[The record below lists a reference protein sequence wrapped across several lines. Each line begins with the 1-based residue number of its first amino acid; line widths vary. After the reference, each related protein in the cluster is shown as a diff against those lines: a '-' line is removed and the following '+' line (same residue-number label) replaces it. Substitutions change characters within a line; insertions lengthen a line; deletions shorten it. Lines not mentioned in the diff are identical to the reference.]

1 MVKSRTSSHPKAIKM
16 DKEIYRSFVEKA
28 NDSVFVYQD
37 HHFCYVNPEFRKALG
52 YQTSELL
59 RMGLKDI
66 VRPEMRDIIEQRY
79 ERRIRG
85 EDVPQRYEVVFV
97 TKDGIERI
105 FSLSPSVIKFN
116 NRAATLNIARDIT
129 EQVHIRQQ
137 LEASNRFVTS
147 LIDNSSDAIV
157 ATDMEGKVLIFNE
170 AAEKITG
177 YKAEDL
183 LNRKISIKDFMG
195 PGEQKR
201 ILALLDKGSARAPF
215 RLVGEE
221 TTLCAQD
228 GSLIPISLSVSY
240 VYKDGKPVA
249 TMNIFR
255 DLRPIREV
263 EKKLRESEQKYRI
276 LVEKAND
283 GIFVYQDHMFKYT
296 NPKFR
301 ELLGYSQD
309 EISKMGLKDLVR
321 PELKDEIEDRYER
334 RIRGEKVPEHYEISF
349 LGKDKKWRDFEITPA
364 VIEYEGKPATQNII
378 RDITERKLTERA
390 LQESEVKYRTT
401 VEHTGT
407 AMMIFEDDY
416 TISLANH
423 QAELLT
429 GYSRQE
435 MEGKMHWPD
444 IVFEEDKERMML
456 YHKARRQMDKGVPS
470 EYEFRLVDKSGRIK
484 DVFITIGV
492 IPGTKSSIASIMDI
506 TQRKRMEE
514 ELAQAK
520 KLAMLGEMSAHIAH
534 EVRNPLQQI
543 KTGVE
548 FFSTAGEFDQRQKKI
563 LNGILSGIENLE
575 SFVTQILEWTKS
587 GKVRLRRHSI
597 NNIINGLIFNYGD
610 RFKAQGIKVEVNFT
624 KDVDKITIDGIQ
636 LRHAMEDIIDNAMDA
651 MPDGGVLKISTYYIP
666 GYSFK
671 GQTGYNEEFFTADA
685 LEIRIKDTGCGI
697 PKENLGRILQPFF
710 TTKTKGTGMGL
721 ALVQKVVSIHHG
733 EIEAK
738 SDGKNG
744 AEFIIR
750 VPISLGKRR

>member
-1 MVKSRTSSHPKAIKM
+1 
-16 DKEIYRSFVEKA
+16 
-28 NDSVFVYQD
+28 
-37 HHFCYVNPEFRKALG
+37 
-52 YQTSELL
+52 
-59 RMGLKDI
+59 MGLKDI
-66 VRPEMRDIIEQRY
+66 VRPEMRNIIEQRY
-79 ERRIRG
+79 EKCIRG
-85 EDVPQRYEVVFV
+85 KNVPERCEVVFI
-97 TKDGIERI
+97 TKDGKELI

-129 EQVHIRQQ
+129 ERVHIQQQ

-147 LIDNSSDAIV
+147 LINNSSDAII
-157 ATDMEGKVLIFNE
+157 ATDMEGKILIFND
-170 AAEKITG
+170 AAEKIAG

-183 LNRKISIKDFMG
+183 LNTKISIRDFMG

-201 ILALLDKGSARAPF
+201 ILALLNKGSAKAPS

-221 TTLCAQD
+221 TTLHGLD

-240 VYKDGKPVA
+240 VYKDDKPVA
-249 TMNIFR
+249 TMSIFR
-255 DLRPIREV
+255 DLRPMREV
-263 EKKLRESEQKYRI
+263 EKRLRESEQKYRI

-296 NPKFR
+296 NPRFR

-309 EISKMGLKDLVR
+309 KISKMGLKDLVR

-334 RIRGEKVPEHYEISF
+334 RIHGEKVPEHYEISF

-364 VIEYEGKPATQNII
+364 VIEYEGKVATQNII

-435 MEGKMHWPD
+435 MEGNMHWPD
-444 IVFEEDKERMML
+444 IVFEKDIGRMKL
-456 YHKARRQMDKGVPS
+456 YHKARRQMNKGAPS
-470 EYEFRLVDKSGRIK
+470 EYEFRLVDKFGRIK
-484 DVFITIGV
+484 DAFITIGI
-492 IPGTKSSIASIMDI
+492 IPGTKSSIASIMDV
-506 TQRKRMEE
+506 TRKKRMEE

-520 KLAMLGEMSAHIAH
+520 KLVMLGEMSAHVAH

-543 KTGVE
+543 KTGVD
-548 FFSTAGEFDQRQKKI
+548 FFSISGEFDQRQKKI

-575 SFVTQILEWTKS
+575 SFVTRILEWTRS

-610 RFKAQGIKVEVNFT
+610 RFKAQGIKVDASFT

-636 LRHAMEDIIDNAMDA
+636 LRQAIEDIIDNAMDA
-651 MPDGGVLKISTYYIP
+651 MPDGGVLKISTCYIP
-666 GYSFK
+666 RYSFK
-671 GQTGYNEEFFTADA
+671 GQTGYNEESFTADA
-685 LEIRIKDTGCGI
+685 LEIRINDTGCGI
-697 PKENLGRILQPFF
+697 PKENLGRIFQPFF
-710 TTKTKGTGMGL
+710 TTKTKGTGLGL
-721 ALVQKVVSIHHG
+721 ALGQKVVSIHHG

-750 VPISLGKRR
+750 VPISQGKRR

>member
-1 MVKSRTSSHPKAIKM
+1 MARSHISSHPKAIKIG
-16 DKEIYRSFVEKA
+16 KGIYQSFVEKA
-28 NDSVFVYQD
+28 NDGVFVYQD
-37 HHFCYVNPEFRKALG
+37 HHFCYVNPEFKRALG

-59 RMGLKDI
+59 CMGLKDI
-66 VRPEMRDIIEQRY
+66 VRAGMRDIIEQRY
-79 ERRIRG
+79 EKRIRG
-85 EDVPQRYEVVFV
+85 EDVPQRYEVVFI
-97 TKDGIERI
+97 TKDSIERI

-129 EQVHIRQQ
+129 ERVHIQQQ

-147 LIDNSSDAIV
+147 LINNSSDAII
-157 ATDMEGKVLIFNE
+157 ATDMEGKILIFND

-183 LNRKISIKDFMG
+183 LNTKISIRDFMG

-201 ILALLDKGSARAPF
+201 ILALLNKGSARAPS
-215 RLVGEE
+215 RIIGEE
-221 TTLCAQD
+221 TTLHGLD

-240 VYKDGKPVA
+240 IYKDDKPVA
-249 TMNIFR
+249 TISIFR

-263 EKKLRESEQKYRI
+263 EERLRESEQKYRI

-296 NPKFR
+296 NPRFR
-301 ELLGYSQD
+301 ELLDYSQD
-309 EISKMGLKDLVR
+309 EIFKMGLKDLVR

-334 RIRGEKVPEHYEISF
+334 RIHGEKVPEHYEISF
-349 LGKDKKWRDFEITPA
+349 FGKDKKWRDFEITPA
-364 VIEYEGKPATQNII
+364 VIEYEGKIATQNII
-378 RDITERKLTERA
+378 RDITERKLAERA
-390 LQESEVKYRTT
+390 LQISEARYRTT

-435 MEGKMHWPD
+435 MEGKMLWPD
-444 IVFEEDKERMML
+444 IVFEEDIGRMKL
-456 YHKARRQMDKGVPS
+456 YHKARRQMDKGTPS
-470 EYEFRLVDKSGRIK
+470 EYEFRLVDKFGRIK
-484 DVFITIGV
+484 DAFITIGV
-492 IPGTKSSIASIMDI
+492 IPGTKSSVASIMDI

-514 ELAQAK
+514 ELAQTK
-520 KLAMLGEMSAHIAH
+520 KLAMLGEMSAHVAH

-543 KTGVE
+543 KTGVD
-548 FFSTAGEFDQRQKKI
+548 FFSMAGELDQRQKKI
-563 LNGILSGIENLE
+563 LNGIMSGIKNLE

-597 NNIINGLIFNYGD
+597 NNIINGLVFNYED
-610 RFKAQGIKVEVNFT
+610 QFKAQDIKVEASFT

-636 LRHAMEDIIDNAMDA
+636 LRQAMEDIIDNAMDA
-651 MPDGGVLKISTYYIP
+651 MPDGGILKIATQYLPRYP
-666 GYSFK
+666 FK
-671 GQTGYNEEFFTADA
+671 GEMGYNKESFTADA
-685 LEIRIKDTGCGI
+685 LEIRIKDTGRGI
-697 PKENLGRILQPFF
+697 PKKDLGRVFQPFF
-710 TTKTKGTGMGL
+710 TTKTRGTGLGL
-721 ALVQKVVSIHHG
+721 ALAQKVVSIHHG

-750 VPISLGKRR
+750 VPISQGERK